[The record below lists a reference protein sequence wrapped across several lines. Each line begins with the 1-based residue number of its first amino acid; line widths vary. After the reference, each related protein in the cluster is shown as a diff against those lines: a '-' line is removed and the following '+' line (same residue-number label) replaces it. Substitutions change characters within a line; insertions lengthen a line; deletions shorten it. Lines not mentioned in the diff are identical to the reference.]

1 MWITK
6 EAWDAVRKENTGLSQ
21 YRGRDCYIGC
31 DDINAPSGLMTVCF
45 LFPPVNRETAATLFV
60 DGYAADTAYD
70 DISRTVNSLGIGIF
84 GIRYNLK
91 DPGVLHDCK
100 NAKPMETAD
109 KNFPSSESICD
120 SFRLAVG
127 AKRVFHGHDP
137 HQAEPELP
145 DCVTMVEAYFA
156 GNYLFL
162 KSGNPIM
169 RSGAL
174 SVFLAWGQVMDKLYA
189 RGFSPPASDLSAPHF
204 HYYRISMKNGAE
216 INARSENSFGK
227 LLSHAFSTASN
238 IHHIAGLYVRF
249 DFINPLKAIQKYP
262 NVWINLQ
269 EISHVVELPEE
280 ARV

>member
-21 YRGRDCYIGC
+21 YSGRDCYIGC
-31 DDINAPSGLMTVCF
+31 DDIYAPSGLMTVCF
-45 LFPPVNRETAATLFV
+45 LFPPVNGETAATLFV
-60 DGYAADTAYD
+60 DGYAADTVHD
-70 DISRTVNSLGIGIF
+70 DISRIVSSLGIRIF

-91 DPGVLHDCK
+91 DREMLHDCK

-109 KNFPSSESICD
+109 KDFPSSESICD
-120 SFRLAVG
+120 SFRFAVG
-127 AKRVFHGHDP
+127 AKRVFHGYDP

-145 DCVTMVEAYFA
+145 DCVTMVEVYSVD
-156 GNYLFL
+156 NVLFL
-162 KSGNPIM
+162 KSDNPVM
-169 RSGAL
+169 RSGVM
-174 SVFLAWGQVMDKLYA
+174 SVFLAWGQVMGKPYT
-189 RGFSPPASDLSAPHF
+189 RPHF

-216 INARSENSFGK
+216 INARSEDSFGK
-227 LLSHAFSTASN
+227 LLSHTFSTASN

-249 DFINPLKAIQKYP
+249 DLINPSKAIQKYP

-280 ARV
+280 ARI